1 MPLSYVILTLV
12 RGRAFYDTV
21 SGLLGNFLPPELRG
35 FSSYFTAHNLKVWYD
50 ADDNREHY
58 EVQVV
63 SPSAVKDTKTLP
75 ERGVRTP
82 KGRRAPPS
90 TPMLEIGFH
99 AEHKQA
105 EHNEEVL
112 DRLLERE
119 KTWRR
124 ALGSEPEVGDFL
136 GRQRVWRRIS
146 ELWPEEEADELAVDA
161 AERLAAYIRAIE
173 PIRSDGPPDR
183 RIRTST

>member
-50 ADDNREHY
+50 TDDNREHY

-63 SPSAVKDTKTLP
+63 SPSVVKNAK
-75 ERGVRTP
+75 
-82 KGRRAPPS
+82 A
-90 TPMLEIGFH
+90 PMLEIGFH
-99 AEHKQA
+99 SEHKQA

-112 DRLLERE
+112 DRLVERE
-119 KTWRR
+119 QTWRR
-124 ALGSEPEVGDFL
+124 ALGTEPEVGDFL

-173 PIRSDGPPDR
+173 PIRA
-183 RIRTST
+183 ST

>member
-1 MPLSYVILTLV
+1 MPLSYVILALV

-35 FSSYFTAHNLKVWYD
+35 FSSYFTAHNLKVWYG

-63 SPSAVKDTKTLP
+63 APSVVKGAK
-75 ERGVRTP
+75 
-82 KGRRAPPS
+82 A
-90 TPMLEIGFH
+90 PMLEIGFH

-173 PIRSDGPPDR
+173 PIRA
-183 RIRTST
+183 ST